1 MPFCKNCGSQVD
13 GQFCAK
19 CGTPVAPPAAG
30 SYTAPPPAG
39 QGYVQPAAPDY
50 AQPPAATAGGLTDNV
65 AGLLC
70 YVVGFI
76 TGILFLALAPYN
88 QNKFIRFHA
97 FQSIF
102 YSAALIGL
110 WIVLSILGAI
120 FHAIV
125 GFGFG
130 LLWSLVM
137 LLVWLGSLGVWIL
150 LMVKAYQG
158 QKYMLP
164 VIGPL
169 ADKQA

>member
-19 CGTPVAPPAAG
+19 CGTPIGPPAAESYTAPAPAGQAYAQPTAQTAPPAA
-30 SYTAPPPAG
+30 
-39 QGYVQPAAPDY
+39 AA
-50 AQPPAATAGGLTDNV
+50 GLTDNV

-70 YVVGFI
+70 YIVGLI
-76 TGILFLALAPYN
+76 TGILFLVLAPYN

-102 YSAALIGL
+102 YNVAIIGL
-110 WIVLSILGAI
+110 WIVLSIFGAI
-120 FHAIV
+120 IRAMV

-130 LLWSLVM
+130 LVWSLIM
-137 LLVWLGSLGVWIL
+137 LLVWLACVGVWIL